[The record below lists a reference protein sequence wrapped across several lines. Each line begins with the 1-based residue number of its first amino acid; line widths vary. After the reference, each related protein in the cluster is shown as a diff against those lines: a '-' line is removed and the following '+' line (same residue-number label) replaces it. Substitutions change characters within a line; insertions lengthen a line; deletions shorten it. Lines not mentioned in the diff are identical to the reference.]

1 MATSPSQSA
10 PEAASRSS
18 PPTKPEAAGSGHGL
32 IGLTLA
38 EGIADLVLRRE
49 EARNA
54 ISPALL
60 AELES
65 TLAAVEGADNLKV
78 LVLRGEGKT
87 FCVGADLRAV
97 EALAPGETQA
107 FFARGRDFICRLE
120 RLNVLTVAAVN
131 GLALGG
137 GFELAL
143 ACDVR
148 WAHARAVFGFP
159 EGELGLVPGW
169 GGVRLLRRHLPSSL
183 ALELLSR
190 GNRLGASAA
199 HASGLVSRVFE
210 GNDFEGQVRAALEAF
225 RASDA
230 AVLRSIKQL
239 WLEGGRDGG
248 DRWDAAEAAAFD
260 ALWSRRGARFAKPD
274 ERKS

>member
-1 MATSPSQSA
+1 
-10 PEAASRSS
+10 
-18 PPTKPEAAGSGHGL
+18 L

-38 EGIADLVLRRE
+38 EGIADLVLRR
-49 EARNA
+49 NA

-65 TLAAVEGADNLKV
+65 ALDEVEGANNLKV

-87 FCVGADLRAV
+87 FCVGADLPAV
-97 EALAPGETQA
+97 EALPPRETQA
-107 FFARGRDFICRLE
+107 FFARGRALIRRLE

-169 GGVRLLRRHLPSSL
+169 GGVRLLCRQLPSSL
-183 ALELLSR
+183 ARELLSR

-199 HASGLVSRVFE
+199 HASGLVSRVF
-210 GNDFEGQVRAALEAF
+210 GGKDFEGQVRMALAAF
-225 RASDA
+225 RDRDA

-248 DRWDAAEAAAFD
+248 DRWNAAEAAAFD
-260 ALWSRRGARFAKPD
+260 ALWSRRVARPAKP
-274 ERKS
+274 EEQGS